1 MREIYLVYVWFLHAH
16 VDQGNKKVKELA
28 IYFFLFTP
36 ISFYEKKSFPIKKRK
51 TEFFY
56 SFSFLEK
63 GVKHDNLS

>member
-1 MREIYLVYVWFLHAH
+1 MFGFYMLMLI
-16 VDQGNKKVKELA
+16 KVIRKSKNWPFT
-28 IYFFLFTP
+28 FFLFTP